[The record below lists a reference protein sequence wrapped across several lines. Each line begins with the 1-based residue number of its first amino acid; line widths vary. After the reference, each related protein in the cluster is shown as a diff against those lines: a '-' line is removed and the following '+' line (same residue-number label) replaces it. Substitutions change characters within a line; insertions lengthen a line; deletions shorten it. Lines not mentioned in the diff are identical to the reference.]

1 MAAMTTALSFLRDAW
16 GRLLLSTSD
25 HPEGQEVEP
34 VRAFPWS
41 AGQHELVLIDEQGHP
56 VLSLA
61 DWQSLPAES
70 RDRLQEELERREF
83 IPRLA
88 RIVSVSAPYPP
99 CRWQV
104 ETDRGVTEIE
114 LESEEDIRRLS
125 EHAALITDSSGLR
138 FHIPDVTQL
147 DRISR
152 GYLRRYL

>member
-1 MAAMTTALSFLRDAW
+1 MAEMTTSLSFQRDAW
-16 GRLLLSTSD
+16 GRLVLLSSEY
-25 HPEGQEVEP
+25 PEGQVVEP

-41 AGQHELVLIDEQGHP
+41 ASQQELILINPQGQP
-56 VLSLA
+56 VLSLT
-61 DWQSLPAES
+61 DWESLSTETRGCL
-70 RDRLQEELERREF
+70 RDELHRREF
-83 IPRLA
+83 LPQLQ
-88 RIVSVSAPYPP
+88 RILSVTGPYPP

-147 DRISR
+147 DRVSR